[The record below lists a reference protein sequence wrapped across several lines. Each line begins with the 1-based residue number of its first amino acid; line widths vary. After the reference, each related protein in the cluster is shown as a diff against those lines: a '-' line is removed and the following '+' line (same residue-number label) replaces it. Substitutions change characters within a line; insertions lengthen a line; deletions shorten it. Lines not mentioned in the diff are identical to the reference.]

1 MYVWVCGYARPFS
14 VCLSVFCICLSV
26 CCFCVLLSVWPFLC
40 QYVCCP
46 RFSHL
51 CLSICPFVR
60 PWSVSLSVCFPYLFV
75 CLLFFCPSVCQA
87 ISLSVSVSTFVCCS
101 TFSRLCLSIRPFVR
115 PWSLCLSVRLLS
127 VFVCLSFVFLSF
139 CLSGYFI
146 VSLCQSIWLL
156 SNAFPSL
163 SVTPSVRP
171 SVVSLSVRLLSVSVR
186 LSSVFLSFCQAISP
200 SVCVSLFVCC
210 PSFFRLCLSIRP
222 WSLCLSVGWMAC
234 FFAFVRLVTS
244 PYKFWVHERFKQKTT
259 LFYKTEFSNQDQHH
273 CVILWHLELKTKNS
287 INLQH

>member
-1 MYVWVCGYARPFS
+1 M
-14 VCLSVFCICLSV
+14 
-26 CCFCVLLSVWPFLC
+26 
-40 QYVCCP
+40 
-46 RFSHL
+46 
-51 CLSICPFVR
+51 
-60 PWSVSLSVCFPYLFV
+60 
-75 CLLFFCPSVCQA
+75 CPSVCLA
-87 ISLSVSVSTFVCCS
+87 ISLSVCLLSKAFPSLSVN
-101 TFSRLCLSIRPFVR
+101 LSVR
-115 PWSLCLSVRLLS
+115 GLSLCLSVCPLS
-127 VFVCLSFVFLSF
+127 VSVCLSFVFLSYS
-139 CLSGYFI
+139 LSGYFI

-163 SVTPSVRP
+163 SVTVVRSSVRGLSVCLSVCFPYLFVCLLFFCPSVR
-171 SVVSLSVRLLSVSVR
+171 L
-186 LSSVFLSFCQAISP
+186 FLCISP
-200 SVCVSLFVCC
+200 WVCVSLFVCC

-287 INLQH
+287 INLRH